1 MKKNAGLKVLTGA
14 VVGVAALILM
24 NSGHHSSV
32 LDKQQSDP
40 NNLNEAIASQFNDNI
55 RDVAA
60 RQQETEKKLASLEA
74 QNKMLKEQNTQ
85 GNINA
90 PQTNN
95 PELTKELDAL
105 KEQIAELKSSQVQQP
120 QDQPY
125 SINGEPAKKPIK
137 KSTIKDIDQLLMKN
151 ENNQTELAYWD
162 RLNAKRKSLTEKLK
176 SI

>member
-1 MKKNAGLKVLTGA
+1 MKKNAGLKVLTGV

-24 NSGHHSSV
+24 NNGHHSSAP
-32 LDKQQSDP
+32 DKQQSDP

-74 QNKMLKEQNTQ
+74 QNKILKEQNTQ
-85 GNINA
+85 GNTNA

-105 KEQIAELKSSQVQQP
+105 KEQIAELNHHRNNSLRINHIQLMVSQQK
-120 QDQPY
+120 
-125 SINGEPAKKPIK
+125 NRLKKA
-137 KSTIKDIDQLLMKN
+137 LLK
-151 ENNQTELAYWD
+151 TLISY
-162 RLNAKRKSLTEKLK
+162 L
-176 SI
+176 